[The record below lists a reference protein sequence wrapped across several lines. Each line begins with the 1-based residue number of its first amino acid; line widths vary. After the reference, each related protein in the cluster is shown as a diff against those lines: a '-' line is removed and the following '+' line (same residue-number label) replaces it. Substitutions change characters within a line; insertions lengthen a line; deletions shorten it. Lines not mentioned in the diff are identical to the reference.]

1 MENGNGSCGWRFMTN
16 RPDIPVAVQSWGKVF
31 FPTSR
36 AAHHGGNSLVWLQ
49 KISHRVIAEIV
60 GPISGV
66 RGLPVVEAIAIYS
79 DAGARWCLFR
89 MFM

>member
-1 MENGNGSCGWRFMTN
+1 MWLAFYDEQAGYPSGG
-16 RPDIPVAVQSWGKVF
+16 PVMGQVF

-49 KISHRVIAEIV
+49 KISHRVNRRKC
-60 GPISGV
+60 GPPSSGV